1 VTLEKEVETMLVLSR
16 KQDESIVIGDN
27 ITVTVIEIRGS
38 KIRLGI
44 KAPKEIPVHRQ
55 EIYDA
60 IHGKP
65 AEPEV
70 EEQVVEIELPVETA

>member
-1 VTLEKEVETMLVLSR
+1 MLVLSR
-16 KQDESIVIGDN
+16 KENESIVIGDN

-44 KAPKEIPVHRQ
+44 KAAKDIPVHRQ

-60 IHGKP
+60 IHAPKEP
-65 AEPEV
+65 AA
-70 EEQVVEIELPVETA
+70 EQVVEIEVTPAEAS